1 VHVTE
6 ARRRAYHV
14 KGRVGD
20 LVRPNRR
27 ALARTR
33 WGLARHYLRGVGIEI
48 GALDKPLRLPR
59 SASVGYVD
67 RMAVPDLR
75 EHYPELTRAP
85 LVDVDIVDD
94 GERLGSVANE
104 SVDFVIANHFYE
116 HCEDPIGTLAHH
128 ARVTRPGG
136 RLFIAI
142 PDKRFTFDVERPVTP
157 LEHVIR
163 DHDDGPGWSRSD
175 HYDEWAH
182 EVSRILNNIPDDL
195 LETEART
202 LQDTGYSIHFHVWTP
217 VAWLQ
222 LVSYCACERGV
233 PVEVLAAQQ
242 NGHEFITVLARV

>member
-1 VHVTE
+1 VQVAE

-27 ALARTR
+27 AIARTR
-33 WGLARHYLRGVGIEI
+33 WRLARRHLRGTGLEI
-48 GALDKPLRLPR
+48 GALDKPLRLPG
-59 SASVGYVD
+59 SATVSYVD

-75 EHYPELTRAP
+75 EHYPELVKAP
-85 LVDVDIVDD
+85 LVNVDVVDD
-94 GERLGSVANE
+94 GERLGSVASE
-104 SVDFVIANHFYE
+104 TVDFVIANHFFE

-142 PDKRFTFDVERPVTP
+142 PDKRFTFDHARPVTA

-163 DHDDGPGWSRSD
+163 DHDEGPEWSRSG
-175 HYDEWAH
+175 HYDEWAR
-182 EVSRILNNIPDDL
+182 EVSRVLNHIPDDL
-195 LETEART
+195 LQTEART
-202 LQDTGYSIHFHVWTP
+202 LEETGYSIHFHVWTP

-222 LVSYCACERGV
+222 LLSHCACDRWV
-233 PVEVLAAQQ
+233 PVEVLAAEQ